1 MYLCNAAAEGRIF
14 LHLRYIVQQEEKLT
28 VARARDHCKLLTAVQ
43 ISVETAVED
52 FLLATHLFCIG
63 FPALSVRR
71 IREHKVKLPCSIA
84 VQRQR

>member
-14 LHLRYIVQQEEKLT
+14 LHLRYIVQQEKKLT
-28 VARARDHCKLLTAVQ
+28 VTRARDHCKLLTAVQ